1 MPSAGRSSQK
11 RNLTMS
17 VITSEM
23 QVHWHSLQPLF
34 LIRDEAEYD
43 EAIVTL
49 NALLD
54 EVGNDEQHPL
64 SELLNVL
71 GTVIHAYEE
80 KHYPIPECSGID
92 VLQALM
98 EEHQLEPASLP
109 ELGEPNIVAQILNE
123 ERELTVSQ
131 IRALAARFRISPAA
145 FV

>member
-11 RNLTMS
+11 RNLIMS
-17 VITSEM
+17 VITSDM
-23 QVHWHSLQPLF
+23 QAHWHSLQQLF

-43 EAIVTL
+43 EAIATL

-54 EVGNDEQHPL
+54 EVGNEEQHPL

-80 KHYPIPECSGID
+80 KHYPIPECRGID
-92 VLQALM
+92 ILQALM
-98 EEHQLEPASLP
+98 EEHQLEPAALP
-109 ELGEPNIVAQILNE
+109 ELGAPNIVEQILNE

>member
-11 RNLTMS
+11 RNLIMS
-17 VITSEM
+17 IITSEM
-23 QVHWHSLQPLF
+23 QAHWRSLQPLF

-43 EAIVTL
+43 AAIATL

-98 EEHQLEPASLP
+98 EEHQLEPAALP
-109 ELGEPNIVAQILNE
+109 ELGAPNIVEQILNE

>member
-11 RNLTMS
+11 RNLIMS

-23 QVHWHSLQPLF
+23 KAHWHSLQPLF
-34 LIRDEAEYD
+34 SIRDEAEYD
-43 EAIVTL
+43 EAIATL

-71 GTVIHAYEE
+71 GTVIHACEE
-80 KHYPIPECSGID
+80 KHYPIPEYSGID

-98 EEHQLEPASLP
+98 EEHQLEPAALP
-109 ELGEPNIVAQILNE
+109 ELGAPDIVEQILNE

-131 IRALAARFRISPAA
+131 IHALAARFRISPAA

>member
-1 MPSAGRSSQK
+1 MPSAGRNSRK

-43 EAIVTL
+43 EAIATL

-54 EVGNDEQHPL
+54 EVGNNEQHPL

-98 EEHQLEPASLP
+98 EEHQLEPAALP
-109 ELGEPNIVAQILNE
+109 ELGAPNIVAQILNE

>member
-1 MPSAGRSSQK
+1 
-11 RNLTMS
+11 MS

-23 QVHWHSLQPLF
+23 QAHWRSLQPLF

-43 EAIVTL
+43 EAIATL

-80 KHYPIPECSGID
+80 KHYPIPECRGID
-92 VLQALM
+92 ILQALM
-98 EEHQLEPASLP
+98 EEHQLEPAALP
-109 ELGEPNIVAQILNE
+109 ELGAPDIVAQILNE